1 MSTGLKVALFP
12 LTDGVLVLLD
22 PDGDFDE
29 GAAMLA
35 HELRHRPQAFAGPAI
50 IIDVAHRQLT
60 TEQFL
65 RLEAL
70 INQQLG
76 VRVLQIVHYEAADI
90 LAEDNAPLA
99 ERERLAALAWEP
111 PSPLGEE
118 GPPRQEPVHGARP
131 GPEQSRRLQVV
142 PPREAGAPAPAIGP
156 AGAGDLKTVLWR
168 RTLRSGQQI
177 AFDGNV
183 VVLGDV
189 NPGAEVIAGGDI
201 IVMGALRGLAHA
213 GAKGR
218 SDAVVVAL
226 DLQPTQ
232 LRIGHR
238 LGRPPEGEGTLP
250 GRRPT
255 PRLEVARLDA
265 GQIVVEEGL
274 RRDAAWAKS
283 SL

>member
-12 LTDGVLVLLD
+12 LSDGVLVLLD
-22 PDGDFDE
+22 PARDFDE
-29 GAAMLA
+29 AAALLA
-35 HELRHRPQAFAGPAI
+35 LELRQRSQAFAGPTV
-50 IIDVAHRQLT
+50 IIDVAHRDLT

-70 INQQLG
+70 INQHLG

-90 LAEDNAPLA
+90 LAEDNATPG
-99 ERERLAALAWEP
+99 ERARLAALDWHP
-111 PSPLGEE
+111 PKFREDDKTTGA
-118 GPPRQEPVHGARP
+118 GPEP
-131 GPEQSRRLQVV
+131 GPR
-142 PPREAGAPAPAIGP
+142 AGP
-156 AGAGDLKTVLWR
+156 AGPRPAAPVKPRRAGSPHRTQGHAGTGDLQTVLWR

-189 NPGAEVIAGGDI
+189 NPGAEIIAGGDI

-226 DLQPTQ
+226 ELQPTQ

-238 LGRPPEGEGTLP
+238 LGRPPEGEGALP
-250 GRRPT
+250 GRRPGA
-255 PRLEVARLDA
+255 RLEVARLDG

-274 RRDAAWAKS
+274 RRDAAWAR
-283 SL
+283 SLL